1 MKIILAPDKFKSN
14 MTSPQICAIMEKA
27 FHDVFPDWQIIS
39 LPLADGGDGTT
50 RALAAATRAELRTV
64 RVMGPLGGE
73 VEAEYAYNPTERT
86 GVVEMA
92 SASGIALVDRKDL
105 NPLKATTFG
114 TGQVIR
120 QLLDDGAESI
130 TIGIGGS
137 ATVDGGTG
145 MAQALGFKFLDKN
158 GNELGLGAAPL
169 AELDRIDCS
178 AVDPRLKHVK
188 IAVACD
194 VTSPL
199 LGPEGAAFV
208 FGPQK
213 GATPEMVEILEKN
226 LSILAQVWLKQG
238 FLASVTE
245 PGDGAA
251 GGLGAGLRAFCNA
264 TSRSGARLV
273 MAASHFEEHLQG
285 ADLVITGE
293 GQTDTQTESGKLCSE
308 VAAVSHAAGVPVMLL
323 SGALAGADLTAF
335 NKVFDYAFSI
345 SSGHITLEDAIKNGP
360 RDLAFFTYNLAK
372 IIQGFSKK

>member
-1 MKIILAPDKFKSN
+1 MKIILAPDKYKSN
-14 MTSPQICAIMEKA
+14 MTSPQICEILERA
-27 FHDVFPDWQIIS
+27 FHKIYPDWEIIS
-39 LPLADGGDGTT
+39 LPMADGGDGTT
-50 RALAAATRAELRTV
+50 RALVAATGAELRTV

-73 VEAEYAYNPTERT
+73 VDAEYAFNPIEKT

-92 SASGIALVDRKDL
+92 SASGIALVQRKDL

-120 QLLDDGAESI
+120 KLLDDGAEQI

-145 MAQALGFKFLDKN
+145 MAQALGFRFLGKD

-169 AELDRIDCS
+169 AELAAIDS
-178 AVDPRLKHVK
+178 ALADSRLKKVK
-188 IAVACD
+188 ISIACD

-199 LGPEGAAFV
+199 LGKNGAAFV

-213 GATPEMVEILEKN
+213 GATPEMVEILEQN
-226 LSILAQVWLKQG
+226 LAKLAEVWISQG
-238 FLASVTE
+238 FLISVNE

-264 TSRSGARLV
+264 VPHSGARLI
-273 MAASHFEEHLQG
+273 MAASHFYEHLKG

-293 GQTDTQTESGKLCSE
+293 GQTDSQTESGKLCSE
-308 VAAVSHAAGVPVMLL
+308 VAAAAHDAGVPVMLL
-323 SGALAGADLTAF
+323 SGALVGDLSGF
-335 NKVFDYAFSI
+335 NHVFDYAFSI
-345 SSGHITLEDAIKNGP
+345 SSGHISLDDAIKNGP
-360 RDLAFFTYNLAK
+360 RDLEFTAMNLAK
-372 IIQGFSKK
+372 LIKGFCNK

>member
-14 MTSPQICAIMEKA
+14 MTSPRICGIMEKV
-27 FHDVFPDWQIIS
+27 FHEVCPDWEIIS

-50 RALAAATRAELRTV
+50 RALAAATGAELRTV

-73 VEAEYAYNPTERT
+73 VDAEYAYNPADRS
-86 GVVEMA
+86 GVMEMA
-92 SASGIALVDRKDL
+92 SASGIALVARQDL

-120 QLLDDGAESI
+120 QLLNDGAETI

-145 MAQALGFKFLDKN
+145 MAQALGFKFLDKT
-158 GNELGLGAAPL
+158 GNELGPGAAPL

-178 AVDPRLKHVK
+178 AADSRLKNVK

-226 LSILAQVWLKQG
+226 LSILAKVWLEQG
-238 FLASVTE
+238 LVTSVME

-264 TSRSGARLV
+264 TGSSGARLI
-273 MAASHFEEHLQG
+273 MTASHFEDHLKG

-293 GQTDTQTESGKLCSE
+293 GQTDSQTESGKLCSE
-308 VAAVSHAAGVPVMLL
+308 VAAVSHKAGVPVMLL
-323 SGALAGADLTAF
+323 SGALAGTDLTAF

-345 SSGHITLEDAIKNGP
+345 SSGHISLEDAIKNGP